1 MESKFKW
8 EMIKRIFEYCLIILL
23 LCGKVFAQDISFT
36 ASVNNTTVAA
46 GEQFQLIYSVNGN
59 ATRFQAP
66 AFRDFS
72 LLMGPSQSMS
82 TQIING
88 SFSQSV
94 SYTYIL
100 IAQKEG
106 TFEITPA
113 SVEVNG
119 KKYQSNALKIIVVKG
134 NPPAQSQSKP
144 GNEPAPAAVDAN
156 SVFIRAFVDRTNV
169 LQGEPVTVSYKLCT
183 RVTLVNYNIMKLP
196 AFSGFWNED
205 IAIPQQ
211 LQFSKQVIDGVQ
223 YNVADVKKV
232 VLYPQRSGTLTV
244 EPMEGEVIA
253 RIQVKRQ
260 RTNDPFDQFFND
272 PFFNNSIRDVK
283 YSIKSD
289 PIKITVKELPAPP
302 AGCIFNGA
310 VGKFTREVIFDKKE
324 TKTNEA
330 VTLKIRFSGKGNIKL
345 IDAPEIKTPQ
355 DIEAYDP
362 KVNDNITP
370 ASGGASGTKTFE
382 YLLIPRKTGEYKIPV
397 ESFCYYDLSKK
408 SYVEIPSPE
417 IIIKVARGA
426 ESGAATVT
434 GVSKEDVRMLGK
446 DIRYIKTGSFT
457 TASSRTINFL
467 SPAFYMFQ
475 AFPFAAMLLIL
486 IARRKQIQRQSN
498 VVLMRRRK
506 ADSVARKRLKTA
518 KKFLDVN
525 EKQKF
530 LDEMFRALWGFASD
544 KLGVQVADLT
554 REKIREELSARKI
567 GEEIIQSF
575 GETVDAC
582 EYARFA
588 PADDSHQ
595 LEDIYAKGIGV
606 ITVMDKAIQ

>member
-1 MESKFKW
+1 MV
-8 EMIKRIFEYCLIILL
+8 KRIVEYCLIVLL

-36 ASVNNTTVAA
+36 ATVNNTTVAA
-46 GEQFQLIYSVNGN
+46 GEQFQLTYSVNGN

-72 LLMGPSQSMS
+72 VLVGPSQSMS

-88 SFSQSV
+88 SFSQAV
-94 SYTYIL
+94 SYTYVL

-113 SVEVNG
+113 SVDVNG

-144 GNEPAPAAVDAN
+144 GNEPAPAAADAN
-156 SVFIRAFVDRTNV
+156 NVFIRAFVDRTNV
-169 LQGEPVTVSYKLCT
+169 LQGEPVTVTYKLCT
-183 RVTLVNYNIMKLP
+183 RVTLVNYNILKLP
-196 AFSGFWNED
+196 AFSGFWNEE

-211 LQFSKQVIDGVQ
+211 LQFSKQVMDGVQ

-232 VLYPQRSGTLTV
+232 VLYPQRTGTLTV

-260 RTNDPFDQFFND
+260 QTNDPFDI
-272 PFFNNSIRDVK
+272 FFNNSIRDVK

-289 PIKITVKELPAPP
+289 PVKISVKELPALP
-302 AGCIFNGA
+302 AGYVFNGA
-310 VGKFTREVIFDKKE
+310 VGKFTREVTLDKKE

-330 VTLKIRFSGKGNIKL
+330 VTLKIKFSGKGNIKL

-362 KVNDNITP
+362 KVNENITP
-370 ASGGASGTKTFE
+370 AAGGSSGTKTFE

-397 ESFCYYDLSKK
+397 ESFCYFDLSKK
-408 SYVEIPSPE
+408 SYVQIPAPE
-417 IIIKVARGA
+417 MFIKVNRGT

-467 SPAFYMFQ
+467 SPAFYMLQ

-606 ITVMDKAIQ
+606 ITAMDKAIQ